1 MTTLVIG
8 AGIAGL
14 TAALMLKERGEDVRI
29 ISRGIGSLPLSE
41 GVLSIY
47 DSPTP
52 LHALSQLPDSHPYSK
67 AGEQAL
73 TRGIEAFTS
82 HIPLEGSLE
91 HAVLLP
97 TALGGL
103 RRASFYPTS
112 YAAGIC
118 ATDGNEISPDQ
129 TPYLLVGFSG
139 FKDFYPALVAGNLAR
154 HSVKARSHML
164 DLAFAGGETALNFSR
179 HLDKGAAAEE
189 LGEQLAALAREG
201 ERIGIPAV
209 LRTDAFERCEYAAG
223 VPLFQISTAP
233 PSVVGVEWNEALT
246 QACRA
251 ARIDIHL
258 NASAVGA
265 HTSGERIDALR
276 VEIAGSIRDI
286 PCDNVIYAAGG
297 LESGAI
303 ERDSYGTLSEKVFDL
318 PIFTRQDGTPVTDT
332 SNLVNPDFWGESQPL
347 FTCGLAVDKHM
358 RALDADGAPVW
369 DNLYAAGSMVA
380 GALRAR
386 EKSGEGI
393 ALASAAAAVDAIL
406 SRADKEGR

>member
-8 AGIAGL
+8 AGLAGL
-14 TAALMLKERGEDVRI
+14 TAALMLKERGEDVTI
-29 ISRGIGSLPLSE
+29 ISRGLGSLPLSE
-41 GVLSIY
+41 GILSIY

-52 LHALSQLPDSHPYSK
+52 REAIAHLPDTHPYSK

-73 TRGIEAFTS
+73 ASGIKAFTS
-82 HIPLEGSLE
+82 YIPLEGSLDRS
-91 HAVLLP
+91 VLLP

-103 RRASFYPTS
+103 RRASFYPAS
-112 YAAGIC
+112 YAAGVC
-118 ATDGNEISPDQ
+118 ATEGDEIAPSNA
-129 TPYLLVGFSG
+129 PYLLVGFSG
-139 FKDFYPALVAGNLAR
+139 LKDFYPALAAGNLAR
-154 HSVKARSHML
+154 QGVKARSHML

-179 HLDKGAAAEE
+179 HLDKGTAAEE

-209 LRTDAFERCEYAAG
+209 LRSAAFKRCTRAAG
-223 VPLFQISTAP
+223 VPLFQIPIAP
-233 PSVVGVEWNEALT
+233 PSIVGLEWNEALT
-246 QACRA
+246 HACRE

-265 HTSGERIDALR
+265 HTSGGRIEALS

-303 ERDSYGTLSEKVFDL
+303 ERDSYGTLSEKVFNL
-318 PIFTRQDGTPVTDT
+318 PICMSQDGTPVTDT
-332 SNLVNPDFWGESQPL
+332 SSLVNPDYWADDQPI
-347 FTCGLAVDKHM
+347 FSCGLAVDKQM
-358 RALDADGAPVW
+358 KVLGDAGKPAW
-369 DNLYAAGSMVA
+369 ENLYAAGSMLA

-393 ALASAAAAVDAIL
+393 ALASVAAAAHAIL
-406 SRADKEGR
+406 EEGR